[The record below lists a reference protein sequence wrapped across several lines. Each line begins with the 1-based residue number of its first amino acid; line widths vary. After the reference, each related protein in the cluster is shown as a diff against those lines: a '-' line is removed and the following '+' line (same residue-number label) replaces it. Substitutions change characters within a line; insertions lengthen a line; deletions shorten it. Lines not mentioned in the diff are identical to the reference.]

1 MNAAIYGLLAEFDT
15 AEGLVEAADRARE
28 AGYEK
33 LEAYSPY
40 PVDEME
46 EVLPPERIKVPHLMF
61 LGAVVGA
68 FAGWA
73 LQYYCAVIAYPIN
86 IGGRPMNSWPVFVP
100 VIFEATVLTS
110 ALVGVLAMIVLN
122 GLPMLY
128 HPVFNVPQFAAA
140 SRDKFFLCIPAA
152 DPRFERDSTRR
163 FLDELAPG
171 RVAEVPP

>member
-1 MNAAIYGLLAEFDT
+1 MNGEIYGLLAEFDT
-15 AEGLVEAADRARE
+15 ADALVEAAGRARQS
-28 AGYEK
+28 GYDQ

-40 PVDEME
+40 PIDELD
-46 EVLPPERIKVPHLMF
+46 EVLASERFKVPHLMF
-61 LGAVVGA
+61 LGAVAGA
-68 FAGWA
+68 IAGWA

-100 VIFEATVLTS
+100 VIFEMTVLTS

-152 DPRFERDSTRR
+152 DPRFEREATRR

>member
-1 MNAAIYGLLAEFDT
+1 MNGAIYGLLAEFDT
-15 AEGLVEAADRARE
+15 AEGLVEAATRARQ
-28 AGYEK
+28 AGYDK

-40 PVDEME
+40 PIDAME
-46 EVLPPERIKVPHLMF
+46 EILPPERFKVPHLMF

-68 FAGWA
+68 VAGWA

-100 VIFEATVLTS
+100 VIFEMT
-110 ALVGVLAMIVLN
+110 VLAMIVLN

-152 DPRFERDSTRR
+152 DPQFDPDATRQ
-163 FLDELAPG
+163 FLDELTPG